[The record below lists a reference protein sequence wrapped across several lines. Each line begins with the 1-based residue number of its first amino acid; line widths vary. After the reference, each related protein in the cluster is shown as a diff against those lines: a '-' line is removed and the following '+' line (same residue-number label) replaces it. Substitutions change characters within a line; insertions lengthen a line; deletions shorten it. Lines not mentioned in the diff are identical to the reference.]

1 MGAAEVKEVKFEEL
15 RDGLNNNSLVYL
27 DVRNRD
33 ELRTDG
39 KVVGSVVVPC
49 TYYAT
54 TIYEKNDYYYY
65 FLFSFV
71 KLSNQLAYF
80 EFFSVMSNTPVPELE
95 HAFNLGDAEFLDK
108 YGFSKPARDA
118 TNVVVGCRSGRRA
131 VTAIGTLEKLGYTTL
146 R

>member
-39 KVVGSVVVPC
+39 KVVGSVVVP
-49 TYYAT
+49 
-54 TIYEKNDYYYY
+54 
-65 FLFSFV
+65 L
-71 KLSNQLAYF
+71 
-80 EFFSVMSNTPVPELE
+80 PEVE
-95 HAFNLGDAEFLDK
+95 HAFNLEDAEFLDK

-146 R
+146 RIYKGSFLDWQAKGGPITKE

>member
-1 MGAAEVKEVKFEEL
+1 MNCLIISVLFFVIIAMGAAEVKEVKFEEL

-39 KVVGSVVVPC
+39 KVVGSVVVP
-49 TYYAT
+49 
-54 TIYEKNDYYYY
+54 
-65 FLFSFV
+65 L
-71 KLSNQLAYF
+71 
-80 EFFSVMSNTPVPELE
+80 PEVE
-95 HAFNLGDAEFLDK
+95 HAFNLEDAEFLDK

-146 R
+146 RIYKGSFLDWQAKGGPITKE